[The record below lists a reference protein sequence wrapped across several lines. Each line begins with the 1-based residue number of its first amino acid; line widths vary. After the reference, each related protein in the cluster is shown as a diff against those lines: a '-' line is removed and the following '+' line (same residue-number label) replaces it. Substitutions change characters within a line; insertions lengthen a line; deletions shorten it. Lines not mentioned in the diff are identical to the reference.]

1 MFKKSVLLSGVLFF
15 AATSFISAQENI
27 QNILPNGDLEKTDA
41 NGTFEK
47 WQYRGNTT
55 SGVKYSVDKECKH
68 SGNQSVKISF
78 DENRKAADE
87 GYIIL
92 RDLKKKVFKAGK
104 KYKWSGYFKTKDF
117 KGAISLIYFYVDKD
131 AKETSGGSTKFNIT
145 EDEDWTKFELDFTVP
160 ADQSIDL
167 YTHCS
172 SAGGGVIWFDNMTAV
187 EITDK

>member
-27 QNILPNGDLEKTDA
+27 LPNGDLEKSDT
-41 NGTFEK
+41 NGFEK
-47 WQYRGNTT
+47 WQYRGSKSSN
-55 SGVKYSVDKECKH
+55 VVYSIDKTCKH
-68 SGNQSVKISF
+68 AGNQSVKITF
-78 DENRKAADE
+78 DENRKLADE

-92 RDLKKKVFKAGK
+92 RDLKKKVFKSGK
-104 KYKWSGYFKTKDF
+104 KYKWTGYFKTKGF
-117 KGAISLIYFYVDKD
+117 EGVISLIYFYVDKD
-131 AKETSGGSTKFNIT
+131 QKETSGGSTKFNIS